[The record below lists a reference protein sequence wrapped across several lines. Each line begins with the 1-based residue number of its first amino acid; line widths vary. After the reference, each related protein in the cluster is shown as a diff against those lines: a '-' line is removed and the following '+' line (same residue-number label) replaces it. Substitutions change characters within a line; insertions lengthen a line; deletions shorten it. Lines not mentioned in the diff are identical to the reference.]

1 MKNPHPECRISLN
14 FKISFLTKSNF
25 SRLSDGSKERFSKRV
40 VIVDELNET
49 KNLFFEVISDS
60 SQDKFWSSIIKCNS
74 K

>member
-40 VIVDELNET
+40 VIVDELNDDTYLDREKKIKVFST
-49 KNLFFEVISDS
+49 VAA
-60 SQDKFWSSIIKCNS
+60 IIGYK
-74 K
+74 KE